1 MIDFVSDP
9 ILSLTEGDA
18 KLLRKL
24 SVEVYCV
31 QISNVHKVLGP
42 ERSFIQMSFAGQTQL
57 LLHVIK
63 APM

>member
-1 MIDFVSDP
+1 MINFVSDS
-9 ILSLTEGDA
+9 ILPLTDA
-18 KLLRKL
+18 KLLR
-24 SVEVYCV
+24 SIEVHCV
-31 QISNVHKVLGP
+31 QISNVHKILGP